1 MVMAPPEAPEG
12 ERIARLEALVESV
25 IREMSDMKADIRDLR
40 TEVRDFRSEIR
51 DIRATMNRHLL
62 IIIGIMIS
70 TWITVILA
78 ILAILFRM
86 SE

>member
-25 IREMSDMKADIRDLR
+25 IREMSNMKADIRDLR
-40 TEVRDFRSEIR
+40 TEIR
-51 DIRATMNRHLL
+51 DIRTTMNRYLL
-62 IIIGIMIS
+62 ITIGVMVS
-70 TWITVILA
+70 TWIAVILA

>member
-25 IREMSDMKADIRDLR
+25 IREMTDMKADIRDLR
-40 TEVRDFRSEIR
+40 TEIR

>member
-12 ERIARLEALVESV
+12 ERIARLEALTESV

-40 TEVRDFRSEIR
+40 TEVRDV
-51 DIRATMNRHLL
+51 RATMNRHLL

-78 ILAILFRM
+78 ILAILVRM
-86 SE
+86 

>member
-1 MVMAPPEAPEG
+1 MVTAPPEAPEG
-12 ERIARLEALVESV
+12 ERIARLEALTESV

-40 TEVRDFRSEIR
+40 TEIR
-51 DIRATMNRHLL
+51 DIRTTMNRYLL
-62 IIIGIMIS
+62 ITIGVMVS

>member
-25 IREMSDMKADIRDLR
+25 IREMSNMKADIRDLR
-40 TEVRDFRSEIR
+40 TEIR
-51 DIRATMNRHLL
+51 DIRTTMNRYLL
-62 IIIGIMIS
+62 ITIGVMVS

>member
-40 TEVRDFRSEIR
+40 TEIR

-78 ILAILFRM
+78 ILAVLFRM